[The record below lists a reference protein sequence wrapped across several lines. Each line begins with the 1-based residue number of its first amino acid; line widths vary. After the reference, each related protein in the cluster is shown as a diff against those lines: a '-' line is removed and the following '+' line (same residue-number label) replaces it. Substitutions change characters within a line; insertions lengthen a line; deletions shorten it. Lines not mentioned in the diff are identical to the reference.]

1 MSSPIMF
8 ADRVVTNQSD
18 IMSGIKMFVI
28 NQRPLSEPVCRLLAS
43 GLMVATADRNSRAF
57 CGQEAS
63 FYLFFFSFRNG
74 FATENPFES
83 LTSCRGSL
91 NFTRT
96 FLQKAVV
103 IS

>member
-18 IMSGIKMFVI
+18 IMSRIKMFVV
-28 NQRPLSEPVCRLLAS
+28 NQRPLSEPVCRLLAP

-63 FYLFFFSFRNG
+63 FCLFFFLFVMVLRPR
-74 FATENPFES
+74 T
-83 LTSCRGSL
+83 LL
-91 NFTRT
+91 NH
-96 FLQKAVV
+96 LHVV
-103 IS
+103 GVL